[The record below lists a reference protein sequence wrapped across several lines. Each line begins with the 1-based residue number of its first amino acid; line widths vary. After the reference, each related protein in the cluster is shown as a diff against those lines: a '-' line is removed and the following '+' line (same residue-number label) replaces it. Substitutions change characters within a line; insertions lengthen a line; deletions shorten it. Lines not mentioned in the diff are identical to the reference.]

1 MRPPPT
7 KASRTNKRKPRARR
21 YSQRYVGH
29 VPVVEEHLVLPGA
42 GGGGGGAPQAADAG
56 AGAGAAEGRQRM
68 RAHEQAHADAV
79 THLLGVEISPG
90 SRLLLSCGR
99 DGAIKA
105 WR

>member
-1 MRPPPT
+1 
-7 KASRTNKRKPRARR
+7 
-21 YSQRYVGH
+21 
-29 VPVVEEHLVLPGA
+29 
-42 GGGGGGAPQAADAG
+42 
-56 AGAGAAEGRQRM
+56 M